1 MKKLM
6 TNRLIALGVLLGAI
20 GGGAVLA
27 ANAQGTMSSASRSS
41 VAANVVSLGKTGLGS
56 VLVDARGR
64 TLYLFEKDRR
74 GMSEC
79 NGACLTYWPV
89 LTSHVAPRAGKGV
102 NQALLGQTRAARGG
116 ARQVTYAGHP
126 LYTFALDT
134 RPGQTAG
141 EGVKEFGAGGRRS
154 PRAGGRSYG
163 APRPRTCPIRAT
175 ARGMAT
181 EPPHDGIH
189 AARHQQRV
197 LLLPGRRCSR

>member
-1 MKKLM
+1 MKKLL

-20 GGGAVLA
+20 SGGAVLA
-27 ANAQGTMSSASRSS
+27 ANAQGTMSPASRSS

-79 NGACLTYWPV
+79 NGACLTYWPP
-89 LTSHVAPRAGKGV
+89 LTGHVAPRAGKGV

-134 RPGQTAG
+134 RSGQTAG
-141 EGVKEFGAGGRRS
+141 EGVKEFGAKWEAVAASGRKVVRS
-154 PRAGGRSYG
+154 PTSSNRSNPGYG
-163 APRPRTCPIRAT
+163 A
-175 ARGMAT
+175 GY
-181 EPPHDGIH
+181 GY
-189 AARHQQRV
+189 
-197 LLLPGRRCSR
+197 